1 MEDAHDLAEI
11 HIRWDEYVQEAKS
24 HWLTPTKVLFALLN
38 ISILQLPVRKS
49 PLLTPCNGD
58 ILFYDREATP
68 NYKIDGFAWAKKKN
82 QDKVFTHTFNSSNI
96 LSLTLIS
103 TILTLSL
110 SYKKHTTHSRLTVM
124 KYTESTQEQLII
136 LIYKGVSIAL

>member
-1 MEDAHDLAEI
+1 MEDAHDIAEI

-38 ISILQLPVRKS
+38 IGVLQLPVRKS
-49 PLLTPCNGD
+49 PLLTPQNGD

-82 QDKVFTHTFNSSNI
+82 QDKVCFYTFNSSCTFQ
-96 LSLTLIS
+96 LTIVCA
-103 TILTLSL
+103 I
-110 SYKKHTTHSRLTVM
+110 
-124 KYTESTQEQLII
+124 
-136 LIYKGVSIAL
+136 